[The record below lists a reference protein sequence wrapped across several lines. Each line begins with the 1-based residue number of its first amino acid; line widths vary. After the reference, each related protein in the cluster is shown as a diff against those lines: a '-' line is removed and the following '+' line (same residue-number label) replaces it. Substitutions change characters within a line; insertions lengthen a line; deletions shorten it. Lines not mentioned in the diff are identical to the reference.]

1 VILSAANSFTGGV
14 TIRSG
19 TLSLAHADAL
29 ASGDLSLTGNSTLKI
44 SCSGMNASLGNLL
57 VSANSSLDLGTD
69 ATSSLSFASASGWAI
84 GKYLT
89 VTNSERGKLYIKDAS
104 NLELT
109 QIISQENP
117 TYSASLRPDGLL
129 VFTPPPTVTTYS
141 SWLAASG
148 QNSTSTTLLEYAFGA
163 ATPGTLAN
171 QNLPSFTLSSPRF
184 VLKYFVR
191 KNADITVTPELSL
204 SLSGVSS
211 GFADSQLITET
222 SKGFVTVDGVEIE
235 DREASIDLTE
245 VGPKAFLRLRINK

>member
-1 VILSAANSFTGGV
+1 
-14 TIRSG
+14 
-19 TLSLAHADAL
+19 
-29 ASGDLSLTGNSTLKI
+29 
-44 SCSGMNASLGNLL
+44 
-57 VSANSSLDLGTD
+57 
-69 ATSSLSFASASGWAI
+69 
-84 GKYLT
+84 
-89 VTNSERGKLYIKDAS
+89 
-104 NLELT
+104 
-109 QIISQENP
+109 
-117 TYSASLRPDGLL
+117 LL
-129 VFTPPPTVTTYS
+129 VFTPLPTATTYT

-211 GFADSQLITET
+211 GFAASQLITET
-222 SKGFVTVDGVEIE
+222 SKGFATVDGVEIE

-245 VGPKAFLRLRINK
+245 VGPKAFLRLRINN